1 MIHCVLFIHYL
12 QIFYIVLYYINKI
25 NKQPTIY
32 INKIMEMSEK
42 PNIILST
49 LTSYDV
55 NKYKPLGIV
64 RGLNVHGV
72 SLFRNIIG
80 NLSALFG
87 GKNDAINKKVDDVYN
102 DAIDELIKNAMVM
115 YPGVKMI
122 SGVEVT
128 LSETKNVIIC
138 VATGTALESSSQLN
152 SHVFRNKTKTKTRR
166 QYRM

>member
-1 MIHCVLFIHYL
+1 M
-12 QIFYIVLYYINKI
+12 N
-25 NKQPTIY
+25 
-32 INKIMEMSEK
+32 EK
-42 PNIILST
+42 SNIILST
-49 LTSYDV
+49 LTTYDA

-80 NLSALFG
+80 NLSSLFG

-102 DAIDELIKNAMVM
+102 DAIDELVKNAMTM
-115 YPGVKMI
+115 YPGVEMI

-138 VATGTALESSSQLN
+138 VATGTALKSFPSSN
-152 SHVFRNKTKTKTRR
+152 SHFFQKKTKTRKNIDR
-166 QYRM
+166 I

>member
-1 MIHCVLFIHYL
+1 MIHYL

-55 NKYKPLGIV
+55 YKYKPLGLV

-80 NLSALFG
+80 NLSSLFG

-102 DAIDELIKNAMVM
+102 DAIDELIKNAMVKLIQM
-115 YPGVKMI
+115 FY
-122 SGVEVT
+122 
-128 LSETKNVIIC
+128 
-138 VATGTALESSSQLN
+138 Q
-152 SHVFRNKTKTKTRR
+152 
-166 QYRM
+166 

>member
-1 MIHCVLFIHYL
+1 
-12 QIFYIVLYYINKI
+12 
-25 NKQPTIY
+25 
-32 INKIMEMSEK
+32 MEMPEK
-42 PNIILST
+42 SNIILST

-138 VATGTALESSSQLN
+138 VATGTALASSSSPQSN
-152 SHVFRNKTKTKTRR
+152 SHVFPNKTKTKTRK